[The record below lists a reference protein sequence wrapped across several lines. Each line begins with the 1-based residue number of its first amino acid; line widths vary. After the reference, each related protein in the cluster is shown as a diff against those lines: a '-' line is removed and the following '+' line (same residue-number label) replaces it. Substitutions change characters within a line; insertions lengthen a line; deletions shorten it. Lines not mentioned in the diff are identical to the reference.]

1 MSSFSNDV
9 RMTMFLWMQIF
20 IMRILHTTT
29 ISNVLSNVL
38 DLCVVFVTPS
48 LQRSLS
54 SRNQSIDLQS
64 KSIDCFLYDRTSVM
78 KELISNSC
86 RFGTKDFLPDKITV
100 FLYIYPPLGYPN
112 SYFNHK
118 WLIFVLRWMN
128 LHLLKKVE
136 TLFHLYL

>member
-1 MSSFSNDV
+1 
-9 RMTMFLWMQIF
+9 
-20 IMRILHTTT
+20 
-29 ISNVLSNVL
+29 
-38 DLCVVFVTPS
+38 
-48 LQRSLS
+48 
-54 SRNQSIDLQS
+54 
-64 KSIDCFLYDRTSVM
+64 M
-78 KELISNSC
+78 KELISNGC

>member
-1 MSSFSNDV
+1 MCYIQRFWFLSVHLLFNISFVSSLLNDV
-9 RMTMFLWMQIF
+9 RMTMSLWMQIL
-20 IMRILHTTT
+20 IMPILHTTT

-64 KSIDCFLYDRTSVM
+64 KSIDWFRYDRTSFM

-86 RFGTKDFLPDKITV
+86 RFATKDFLAGKITV
-100 FLYIYPPLGYPN
+100 FVSMCCVARFGTICA
-112 SYFNHK
+112 
-118 WLIFVLRWMN
+118 I
-128 LHLLKKVE
+128 
-136 TLFHLYL
+136 